1 MTETFKK
8 SLNIIGEKS
17 FHRNAIAIQKI
28 IKTYTPAEKAADIL
42 ENCNSETTENAENQE
57 KNEYIQSKKR
67 EAVQCVSQ

>member
-1 MTETFKK
+1 MSKE
-8 SLNIIGEKS
+8 IIGEKS